1 MIKVG
6 SDCSGIGAFI
16 QALKALGI
24 EYTEEFACD
33 FDYYARISYLANYG
47 TKEDL
52 KLAKTKQHK
61 KYADGVK
68 KIALSEE
75 EPTADDIRFLNEANE
90 FAKSFSFYFPF
101 NMYQREIPKDPLDV
115 YVSTVPCQA
124 FSIAGKRKGEEDK
137 RGILFYNSHEFIQK
151 NNPRYFLFENVK
163 GLLSHDKDPNDPKN
177 PIGRTFNKWI
187 QLLGGKSID
196 GNQVLFPHDDAVPYH
211 IYIKVLNATDFGVP
225 QNRER
230 VFIVGIRDDVDNRF
244 EWPTP
249 IPLEKRLIDVLEDEV
264 DEKYFLKDDMIKKI
278 MGWKSYENPLN
289 NIYGKDSPI
298 MGCLTASGQADLH
311 SGLKLVAHAEK
322 LHGGSDAPTVR
333 KGGKTSL
340 SKKHNHDIVKVGY
353 VNQDTQA
360 SQIFDSVGDTPT
372 LSSGTHGYAQGYVKV
387 SSANKKGFEMAKIGD
402 SINLSFPE
410 SDTRR
415 GRVGKEVAQTLETTC
430 NQGIIQLN
438 PSKESGGKQP
448 FQGNRIYSDVGLSPS
463 LSSQNGGFS
472 KGSISIQRTTNY
484 QIRRLTPRESL
495 RLMGF
500 PDSYKIAVSDTQVY
514 KQAGNSI
521 VKDVLG
527 AIINNLKLI

>member
-47 TKEDL
+47 TVEDL
-52 KLAKTKQHK
+52 KLARTKQHK

-75 EPTADDIRFLNEANE
+75 EPTVDDIRFLNEANE

-101 NMYQREIPKDPLDV
+101 NMYQRDIPKDPLDI
-115 YVSTVPCQA
+115 YVSTVPRQA
-124 FSIAGKRKGEEDK
+124 FSIAGKRKGEGDK

-151 NNPRYFLFENVK
+151 NKPRYFLFENVK
-163 GLLSHDKDPNDPKN
+163 GLLSHDKDSNDPKN

-230 VFIVGIRDDVDNRF
+230 VFIVGIRDDVNNRF
-244 EWPTP
+244 EWPSP
-249 IPLEKRLIDVLEDEV
+249 ITLEKQLIDILEDEV
-264 DEKYFLKDDMIKKI
+264 DEKYFLTKKAVQYLFK
-278 MGWKSYENPLN
+278 GQKERGRNRF
-289 NIYGKDSPI
+289 NISDGEGISTAITSNYSKGVHNQGETYISHPVCVRWQNKDSGVVI
-298 MGCLTASGQADLH
+298 DS
-311 SGLKLVAHAEK
+311 K
-322 LHGGSDAPTVR
+322 AP
-333 KGGKTSL
+333 SL
-340 SKKHNHDIVKVGY
+340 R
-353 VNQDTQA
+353 
-360 SQIFDSVGDTPT
+360 
-372 LSSGTHGYAQGYVKV
+372 SSGGTDIRKKPCVLVK
-387 SSANKKGFEMAKIGD
+387 SANSKGFEEATEYD
-402 SINLSFPE
+402 SINFSHPN
-410 SDTRR
+410 SKTRR
-415 GRVGKEVAQTLETTC
+415 GRVGKKVAQTLDASC
-430 NQGIIQLN
+430 NQGICIPVN
-438 PSKESGGKQP
+438 
-448 FQGNRIYSDVGLSPS
+448 SPDIKNKD
-463 LSSQNGGFS
+463 QNGRRFKTNGEVSFTLTS
-472 KGSISIQRTTNY
+472 QDRHGVLISNDSGQSFK
-484 QIRRLTPRESL
+484 IRRFTPRECL

-500 PDSYKIAVSDTQVY
+500 PDYFKIAVSDTQIY
-514 KQAGNSI
+514 RQSGNSI
-521 VKDVLG
+521 VMDVLS